1 MRRTMKKL
9 LMLPVLALTA
19 GLVACE
25 SNPAAPAL
33 QAPGAPSAKL
43 FGEAG
48 LVIERD
54 TIEGEVQIMSA
65 PLLPPPPGKYDVV
78 WP

>member
-33 QAPGAPSAKL
+33 EAPNAPSASL
-43 FGEAG
+43 FGEVG
-48 LVIERD
+48 VGITRD
-54 TIEGEVQIMSA
+54 TTEFEMEIMGA
-65 PLLPPPPGKYDVV
+65 PLPPPPGKYDVV